1 MNQTGTFSFNA
12 TYSGD
17 FYNKPSRSP
26 CEPFNVIRA
35 SPSISTT
42 LSSTIINPQSTASDS
57 ASITGGFYGPPSG
70 APFSSIVGNVTY
82 TLFVGS
88 SCTGTSSVI
97 SFVPVNGNTGSVPDS
112 RPVQFNATGT
122 WSWNA
127 TYSGDLNNN
136 PAVNHTCE
144 VLTVMVTQD
153 FQITSSSNTVSIQ
166 VGNAATVTIM
176 VTSVQGFNGN
186 VMISNSTSPTTGL
199 SIVCNPNPLNV
210 PANGAA
216 MSTCTFSASSVGSYT
231 VSIRG
236 TSTTPPLSHSIIPSI
251 TVTVSKATATIS
263 TQIFD
268 ASTNTA
274 VPLVNGAAVIANG
287 TAIYDHASV
296 TGYAIRGSVTYHFYT
311 FGDCSGTSSL
321 PKTVFISGGIVPN
334 FASPDLPVFNTA
346 GFFSIDASY
355 SGDGN
360 NTSTPLTCEPLTVNV
375 PAVAAFTLGN
385 SAPYLVRQN
394 LTFNATA
401 SFDPDALAPSFVD
414 GIVSYSWDFGDGSS
428 GTGAVITHFYT
439 ATGDYTI
446 VLTVADNYGV
456 SAKTASLTIHV
467 DTLLVQL
474 SVVTAANSTT
484 IGKTVTVTAD
494 VKNSGT
500 LGLTLTVTLDVNG
513 KTVDQKT
520 IDLPSGKDSGSF
532 TLTWDTTSYS
542 SGNYNVTVR
551 IANAKTIG
559 SSPVSVS
566 IPASGQ
572 SSQVALTAPSQAPT
586 LPGGN
591 TPWIILAA
599 VVVIAVAAYLFLRRR
614 RKTQTV

>member
-1 MNQTGTFSFNA
+1 M
-12 TYSGD
+12 
-17 FYNKPSRSP
+17 
-26 CEPFNVIRA
+26 
-35 SPSISTT
+35 
-42 LSSTIINPQSTASDS
+42 
-57 ASITGGFYGPPSG
+57 
-70 APFSSIVGNVTY
+70 
-82 TLFVGS
+82 
-88 SCTGTSSVI
+88 
-97 SFVPVNGNTGSVPDS
+97 
-112 RPVQFNATGT
+112 
-122 WSWNA
+122 
-127 TYSGDLNNN
+127 
-136 PAVNHTCE
+136 
-144 VLTVMVTQD
+144 
-153 FQITSSSNTVSIQ
+153 
-166 VGNAATVTIM
+166 
-176 VTSVQGFNGN
+176 
-186 VMISNSTSPTTGL
+186 
-199 SIVCNPNPLNV
+199 CNPNPLNV

-216 MSTCTFSASSVGSYT
+216 ISTCTFTAFSTGTYT
-231 VSIRG
+231 VAIRG
-236 TSTTPPLSHSIIPSI
+236 TSTTPPLSKSIIPPI

-268 ASTNTA
+268 AITNTA
-274 VPLVNGAAVIANG
+274 VPIVNGAAVITNS
-287 TAIYDHASV
+287 TAIYDHAMV
-296 TGYAIRGSVTYHFYT
+296 TGYAITGSVTYDYYT
-311 FGDCSGTSSL
+311 FGDCSGTAHS
-321 PKTVFISGGIVPN
+321 KTVIISGGVVPN
-334 FASPDLPVFNTA
+334 FGSPDLPVFSTA
-346 GFFSIDASY
+346 GFFSIDAMY
-355 SGDGN
+355 NGDRN

-375 PAVAAFTLGN
+375 LPIATFNLGN

-414 GIVSYSWDFGDGSS
+414 GVVSYSWNFGDGSS

-439 ATGDYTI
+439 TTGDYTI
-446 VLTVADNYGV
+446 ILTVADHYGV
-456 SAKTASLTIHV
+456 SARSASMTIHV

-484 IGKTVTVTAD
+484 IGKTVSVTAD

-532 TLTWDTTSYS
+532 TLTWDTISYAP
-542 SGNYNVTVR
+542 GNYNVTVR